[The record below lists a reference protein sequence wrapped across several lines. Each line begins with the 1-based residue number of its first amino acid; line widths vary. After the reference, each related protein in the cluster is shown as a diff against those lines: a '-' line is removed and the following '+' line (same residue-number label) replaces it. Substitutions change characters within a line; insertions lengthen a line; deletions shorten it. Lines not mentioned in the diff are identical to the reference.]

1 MITTTEER
9 PHPLISALTAAN
21 AGQGGLN
28 EAVAD
33 AVDIM
38 LRDNKCVEW
47 TLLWDYQDDR
57 FVLEPVFGR
66 TIYLA
71 FFSTSYLG
79 RAAKAARANK
89 DKEELLRLQ
98 IKAVKSRLKRDRLD
112 LMQIHVCKETIP
124 GIWLHYHTGYFEPE
138 WLLEQK
144 QEYLFQRDESFKHL
158 LTIGAVQMAA
168 GRSLLNPEAP
178 ELTGHP
184 VFAELVS
191 RFSEL
196 ILDPLWET
204 QDIECHTRLELHY
217 YALRFGPEAA
227 LDSALDRICERAISH
242 SMMTGHNAITRERDA
257 LRKIGDLLEDLD
269 TPLNSE
275 WLNKLL
281 ERFKL
286 LEIWGCRVRDKEKW
300 PDLTQS
306 LLNEVERIRQLA

>member
-9 PHPLISALTAAN
+9 PHPLITALTAAN

-38 LRDNKCVEW
+38 LSDNKCVDW

-71 FFSTSYLG
+71 FFSTSHLG

-98 IKAVKSRLKRDRLD
+98 IKAVKARLKRDRLD
-112 LMQIHVCKETIP
+112 LMQRHVCKEALT

-144 QEYLFQRDESFKHL
+144 PEYLFRRDETFKHL
-158 LTIGAVQMAA
+158 LRIGAVQMVA
-168 GRSLLNPEAP
+168 GRSLLNPDAP
-178 ELTGHP
+178 ELSGHP
-184 VFAELVS
+184 AFEELVA

-196 ILDPLWET
+196 ILDSLWEKK
-204 QDIECHTRLELHY
+204 DIEQHTRLELHY
-217 YALRFGPEAA
+217 YALRFGPEAV
-227 LDSALDRICERAISH
+227 LDGICERAISH
-242 SMMTGHNAITRERDA
+242 SMLTGHNAISRELNA
-257 LRKIGDLLEDLD
+257 LCKISALLEDLQGV
-269 TPLNSE
+269 PRNSE

-281 ERFKL
+281 ERFEL
-286 LEIWGCRVRDKEKW
+286 LKIWGWRVRDKEKW

-306 LLNEVERIRQLA
+306 LLYEVERIRQLA

>member
-9 PHPLISALTAAN
+9 PHPLITALTAAN

-38 LRDNKCVEW
+38 LSDNKCIDW

-71 FFSTSYLG
+71 FFSTSHLG

-98 IKAVKSRLKRDRLD
+98 IKAVKARLKRDRLD
-112 LMQIHVCKETIP
+112 LMQRHVCKEAIP

-138 WLLEQK
+138 WLMEQK
-144 QEYLFQRDESFKHL
+144 PEHLFERDESFKHL
-158 LTIGAVQMAA
+158 LRIGAVQMAA
-168 GRSLLNPEAP
+168 GRSLLNPDAP

-184 VFAELVS
+184 VFEELVS

-196 ILDPLWET
+196 ILDPRWEKY
-204 QDIECHTRLELHY
+204 DIESHTQLELSY
-217 YALRFGPEAA
+217 YARRFGAEAV
-227 LDSALDRICERAISH
+227 LDRICERAISH
-242 SMMTGHNAITRERDA
+242 SMLTGRNAITRERDA
-257 LRKIGDLLEDLD
+257 LRKISALLEDLD

-306 LLNEVERIRQLA
+306 LLYEVERIRQLA

>member
-9 PHPLISALTAAN
+9 PHPLITALTAAN

-33 AVDIM
+33 VVDIM
-38 LRDNKCVEW
+38 LSDNKCVDW

-79 RAAKAARANK
+79 RAAKAARASK

-98 IKAVKSRLKRDRLD
+98 IKAVKARLKRDRLD
-112 LMQIHVCKETIP
+112 LMQRHVCKEAIP
-124 GIWLHYHTGYFEPE
+124 GIWLPYHTGYFEPE

-144 QEYLFQRDESFKHL
+144 QEHLFLCYEPFKHL
-158 LTIGAVQMAA
+158 LKIGAVQMAA
-168 GRSLLNPEAP
+168 GRSLLNPDAP

-184 VFAELVS
+184 AFEELVS

-196 ILDPLWET
+196 ILDPLWEK
-204 QDIECHTRLELHY
+204 QDIERHTQLELHY
-217 YALRFGPEAA
+217 YARRFGPEAV
-227 LDSALDRICERAISH
+227 LDMICERAISH
-242 SMMTGHNAITRERDA
+242 SMLTGHNAITRERDA
-257 LRKIGDLLEDLD
+257 LRKISALLEDLQD
-269 TPLNSE
+269 THRNSE
-275 WLNKLL
+275 WLSKLL
-281 ERFKL
+281 ARFKL

-300 PDLTQS
+300 PNLTQS
-306 LLNEVERIRQLA
+306 LLNEVERIRQLS

>member
-9 PHPLISALTAAN
+9 PHPLITALTAAN

-38 LRDNKCVEW
+38 LSDNKCVDW

-71 FFSTSYLG
+71 FFSTSHLG

-98 IKAVKSRLKRDRLD
+98 IKAVRAHLKRDRLD
-112 LMQIHVCKETIP
+112 LMQRHVCKEAIP
-124 GIWLHYHTGYFEPE
+124 GGIWLHYHTGYFEPE
-138 WLLEQK
+138 WLMEQK
-144 QEYLFQRDESFKHL
+144 PEYLFERDESFKHL
-158 LTIGAVQMAA
+158 LRIGAVQMAA
-168 GRSLLNPEAP
+168 GRSLLNPDAP

-184 VFAELVS
+184 VFEELVS

-196 ILDPLWET
+196 ILDPRWEKYYIESHT
-204 QDIECHTRLELHY
+204 QLELSY
-217 YALRFGPEAA
+217 YARRFGAEAV
-227 LDSALDRICERAISH
+227 LDRICERAISH
-242 SMMTGHNAITRERDA
+242 SMLTGHNAITRERDA
-257 LRKIGDLLEDLD
+257 LRKISALLEDLD

-306 LLNEVERIRQLA
+306 LLYEVRRIRQLA

>member
-1 MITTTEER
+1 MITTTETEER

-28 EAVAD
+28 DAVAA

-38 LRDNKCVEW
+38 LSDDKCIGW
-47 TLLWDYQDDR
+47 TLFWDYRDDR

-71 FFSTSYLG
+71 HFFTSYLS

-98 IKAVKSRLKRDRLD
+98 IKAVKARLKRDRLD
-112 LMQIHVCKETIP
+112 LMQRHVCKEGIP

-138 WLLEQK
+138 WLLERK
-144 QEYLFQRDESFKHL
+144 PEYLFRRDESFKHL
-158 LTIGAVQMAA
+158 LMIGAVQMAA
-168 GRSLLNPEAP
+168 GRSLFNPDAP

-196 ILDPLWET
+196 ILDPLWEKW
-204 QDIECHTRLELHY
+204 DIESHPQLELSY
-217 YALRFGPEAA
+217 YARRFGPEAV
-227 LDSALDRICERAISH
+227 LDRICERAVSH
-242 SMMTGHNAITRERDA
+242 SMLTGHNALSRELNA
-257 LRKIGDLLEDLD
+257 LCKISALLEDLQD
-269 TPLNSE
+269 LPRNSE

-281 ERFKL
+281 ERFEL

-306 LLNEVERIRQLA
+306 LLDEVERIRQLA

>member
-38 LRDNKCVEW
+38 LSDNKCIDW

-71 FFSTSYLG
+71 FFSTSHLG

-98 IKAVKSRLKRDRLD
+98 IKAVKARLKRDRLD
-112 LMQIHVCKETIP
+112 LMQRHVCKEAIP

-138 WLLEQK
+138 WLMEQK
-144 QEYLFQRDESFKHL
+144 PEYLFGRDESFKHL
-158 LTIGAVQMAA
+158 LRIGAVQMAA

-204 QDIECHTRLELHY
+204 QDIERHTRRELHY

-227 LDSALDRICERAISH
+227 LDRICERAISH
-242 SMMTGHNAITRERDA
+242 SMLTGHNAITRERHA
-257 LRKIGDLLEDLD
+257 LIKISALLEDLQD
-269 TPLNSE
+269 APRNSE

-300 PDLTQS
+300 PQLTQS
-306 LLNEVERIRQLA
+306 LLDEVERIRQLA

>member
-28 EAVAD
+28 EAVED

-38 LRDNKCVEW
+38 LSDNKCVDW

-112 LMQIHVCKETIP
+112 LMQRHVCKEAIP

-138 WLLEQK
+138 WLMEQK
-144 QEYLFQRDESFKHL
+144 PEYLFERDKSFKHL
-158 LTIGAVQMAA
+158 LRIGAIQMAA
-168 GRSLLNPEAP
+168 GRSLLNPDAP

-184 VFAELVS
+184 VFEELVS

-196 ILDPLWET
+196 ILDPRWEKY
-204 QDIECHTRLELHY
+204 DIESHTQLELSY
-217 YALRFGPEAA
+217 YARRIGAEAV
-227 LDSALDRICERAISH
+227 LDRICERAISH
-242 SMMTGHNAITRERDA
+242 SMLTGHNAVTRERDA
-257 LRKIGDLLEDLD
+257 LRKISALLEDLD

-286 LEIWGCRVRDKEKW
+286 LEIWGWRVRDKEKW

-306 LLNEVERIRQLA
+306 LLYEVERIRQLA

>member
-9 PHPLISALTAAN
+9 PHPLITALTAAN

-38 LRDNKCVEW
+38 LSDNKCVDW

-71 FFSTSYLG
+71 FFSTSHLG

-98 IKAVKSRLKRDRLD
+98 IKAVRAHLKRDRLD
-112 LMQIHVCKETIP
+112 LMQRHVCKEAIP
-124 GIWLHYHTGYFEPE
+124 GGIWLHYHTGYFEPE
-138 WLLEQK
+138 WLMEQK
-144 QEYLFQRDESFKHL
+144 PEYLFERDESFKHL
-158 LTIGAVQMAA
+158 LRIGAVQMAA
-168 GRSLLNPEAP
+168 GRSLLNPDAP

-184 VFAELVS
+184 VFEELVS

-196 ILDPLWET
+196 ILDPRWEKYYIESHT
-204 QDIECHTRLELHY
+204 QLELSY
-217 YALRFGPEAA
+217 YARRFGAEAV
-227 LDSALDRICERAISH
+227 LDRICERAISH
-242 SMMTGHNAITRERDA
+242 SMLTGHNAITRERDA
-257 LRKIGDLLEDLD
+257 LRKISALLEDLD

-286 LEIWGCRVRDKEKW
+286 LEIWGWRVRDKEKW

-306 LLNEVERIRQLA
+306 LLYEVRRIRQLA